1 MEAVAVPDL
10 LNVEPR
16 KRLSVTP
23 LIELGVLALAIAIG
37 IATYFT
43 ITADPTSPRPLTPP
57 LVALLMVANLVPAV
71 ALLVLIGRRI
81 AIKRAMATAAGGQ
94 GRLHVR
100 LVALFSVLA
109 SVPMILVTIVAS
121 MLFQY
126 GVEFWYSD
134 RAKDM
139 IERAASLANESYVE
153 MTRWVD
159 GENAAVG
166 KDVANLLSSG
176 YGFDTPEFVGTYAQ
190 SVLQRSLAESIIFG
204 VSPKGEIL
212 TFALL
217 DPYERGLASSIRL
230 ADARAVVAGKPS
242 VVIVSGERVQSI
254 APVPGTQYLV
264 ASSRVVGAKE
274 LMQRKQRAEGVVADY
289 RALRERSRSLQ
300 LRFNLA
306 LLGISL
312 FIVGLAVFAA
322 LAIADRLVRPVNDL
336 VDAAR
341 GVAGGNFDARVSQPK
356 RMDEVGTLASA
367 FNTMTERLK
376 EQTGALVAANAESE
390 SRRALIEAVMSGVSA
405 GIVSIGAGRTV
416 RLLNSSAAS
425 LLQVGESDAIGRP
438 LVEVAPEL
446 DALLASDQREAVV
459 QLARGGEART
469 LAVKITRDAAGPIL
483 TFDDI
488 TQQLADQRRAAWADV
503 ARRIAHEIKNPLTPI
518 QLAAERLQR
527 RYGRNIEPSDTTFSR
542 LTETI
547 VRQVG
552 DLRRMVDE
560 FSSFARMPKPVFRR
574 ESMVDIA
581 RQSMFL
587 HEVGHPGIAFRLE
600 ADADAP
606 VSLVCDRRQIGQAL
620 TNIIKN
626 AAEAIEARPPADDLP
641 PGEVTIAL
649 AKASGRVTLSIADN
663 GVGLPVE
670 RDRIVEP
677 YMTTRSR
684 GTGLGLAIVKKIAE
698 EHMGTIAFA
707 DRPGGGTVVTM
718 AFDARALEPLAA
730 PEDAEATP
738 APTDDDRF
746 LMLTRTRN
754 PNP

>member
-1 MEAVAVPDL
+1 MEATADPVTLSA
-10 LNVEPR
+10 EPR
-16 KRLSVTP
+16 RKLSVTP
-23 LIELGVLALAIAIG
+23 VVELAVLAAAIAIG
-37 IATYFT
+37 IATYFI
-43 ITADPTSPRPLTPP
+43 ITADPSSPRPLTPP
-57 LVALLMVANLVPAV
+57 LVAVLMVANLVPAV

-81 AIKRAMATAAGGQ
+81 AIKRAAATSAGGQ

-134 RAKDM
+134 RARDM
-139 IERAASLANESYVE
+139 IERASTLANESYLE

-159 GENAAVG
+159 GENIAVG

-176 YGFDTPEFVGTYAQ
+176 YGFDTPEFVGTFAQ
-190 SVLQRSLAESIIFG
+190 SVLQRSLAESIVFG

-217 DPYERGLASSIRL
+217 DPYERGLASSIRID
-230 ADARAVVAGKPS
+230 DARAVLAGKPS

-264 ASSRVVGAKE
+264 ASSRVVGARE
-274 LMQRKQRAEGVVADY
+274 LMQRKQRAEAVVADY
-289 RALRERSRSLQ
+289 RALRERSRALQ

-341 GVAGGNFDARVSQPK
+341 RVAGGNFDARVAQPK
-356 RMDEVGTLASA
+356 RMDEVGTLAGA

-376 EQTGALVAANAESE
+376 EQTGALVAANAEAE

-405 GIVSIGAGRTV
+405 GVVSIGAGRTV
-416 RLLNSSAAS
+416 RLINSSAAT
-425 LLQVGESDAIGRP
+425 LLQVGDGDAIGRP
-438 LVEVAPEL
+438 LSEIAPEL
-446 DALLASDQREAVV
+446 DALLVSDQREAVV
-459 QLARGGEART
+459 QVTRAGEART

-488 TQQLADQRRAAWADV
+488 TQQLSDQRRAAWADV

-527 RYGRNIEPSDTTFSR
+527 RYGRNVDAGDTTFSQ

-574 ESMVDIA
+574 EPLADIA
-581 RQSMFL
+581 RQALFL
-587 HEVGHPGIAFRLE
+587 HEVAHPDIAFRLDPE
-600 ADADAP
+600 GALS

-620 TNIIKN
+620 TNLIKN
-626 AAEAIEARPPADDLP
+626 AAEAIGARDGDDRP
-641 PGEVTIAL
+641 PGEVIVSIAE
-649 AKASGRVTLSIADN
+649 AGGRVTLAVADN

-677 YMTTRSR
+677 YMTTRAR

-698 EHMGTIAFA
+698 EHLGSIAFA
-707 DRPGGGTVVTM
+707 DRAGGGTVVTL
-718 AFDARALEPLAA
+718 AFDARALAPLAVA
-730 PEDAEATP
+730 DDAEDAP
-738 APTDDDRF
+738 ASGDDR
-746 LMLTRTRN
+746 LHMLTRTRN
-754 PNP
+754 PAP

>member
-1 MEAVAVPDL
+1 MEAVAVPDV
-10 LNVEPR
+10 LNTEPR

-23 LIELGVLALAIAIG
+23 LVELGVLGLAVAIG
-37 IATYFT
+37 VATYFT

-139 IERAASLANESYVE
+139 IERAATLANESYVE

-159 GENAAVG
+159 GENVAVG

-176 YGFDTPEFVGTYAQ
+176 YGFDTTEFVGTYAQ

-217 DPYERGLASSIRL
+217 DPYERGLASSIRV
-230 ADARAVVAGKPS
+230 ADARAVLAGKPS

-405 GIVSIGAGRTV
+405 GVVSIGAGRTV
-416 RLLNSSAAS
+416 RLLNSSAAN
-425 LLQVGESDAIGRP
+425 LLQVGESHAIGRP

-459 QLARGGEART
+459 QVARGGEPRT
-469 LAVKITRDAAGPIL
+469 LAVKITREAAGPIL

-527 RYGRNIEPSDTTFSR
+527 RYGKNIEPSDTTFSR

-574 ESMVDIA
+574 ESLVDIA

-587 HEVGHPGIAFRLE
+587 HEVGHPGIAFRLD

-641 PGEVTIAL
+641 QGEVVMAL
-649 AKASGRVTLSIADN
+649 DKANGRVTLSIADN

-707 DRPGGGTVVTM
+707 DRPGGGTVVTLS
-718 AFDARALEPLAA
+718 FDARALEPLAA

>member
-10 LNVEPR
+10 LNAEPR

-23 LIELGVLALAIAIG
+23 LIELGVLALTITIG

-230 ADARAVVAGKPS
+230 ADARAVLAGKPS

-341 GVAGGNFDARVSQPK
+341 RVAGGNFDARVSMPK
-356 RMDEVGTLASA
+356 RMDEVGSLAAA

-376 EQTGALVAANAESE
+376 EQTGALVTANAESE

-425 LLQVGESDAIGRP
+425 LLQIGEADAIGRP

-446 DALLASDQREAVV
+446 DTLLASDQREAVV

-587 HEVGHPGIAFRLE
+587 HEVGHPGITFRLE

-641 PGEVTIAL
+641 QGEVVMAL
-649 AKASGRVTLSIADN
+649 AKANGRVTLSIADN

-707 DRPGGGTVVTM
+707 DRPGGGTVVTLS
-718 AFDARALEPLAA
+718 FDARALEPLAA

>member
-1 MEAVAVPDL
+1 MEAVAVPAL
-10 LNVEPR
+10 LSSEPR
-16 KRLSVTP
+16 RRLSVTP
-23 LIELGVLALAIAIG
+23 LVELCVLAAAVAIG
-37 IATYFT
+37 IATYFI
-43 ITADPTSPRPLTPP
+43 ITADPSSPRPLTPP

-81 AIKRAMATAAGGQ
+81 AIKRAMASAAGGQ

-139 IERAASLANESYVE
+139 IERAATLANESYVE

-159 GENAAVG
+159 GENIAVG
-166 KDVANLLSSG
+166 KDVAKLLSSG

-190 SVLQRSLAESIIFG
+190 SVLQRSLAESIVFG

-230 ADARAVVAGKPS
+230 GDARAVLGGKPS

-254 APVPGTQYLV
+254 APVPGTEYLV
-264 ASSRVVGAKE
+264 ASSRVVGARE

-336 VDAAR
+336 VEAAR

-405 GIVSIGAGRTV
+405 GIVSIGTGRTV
-416 RLLNSSAAS
+416 RLINSSAAV
-425 LLQVGESDAIGRP
+425 LLQVGEGDAIGRP
-438 LVEVAPEL
+438 LAEVAPEL

-459 QLARGGEART
+459 QVTRGGEART

-574 ESMVDIA
+574 ESLVDIA

-641 PGEVTIAL
+641 QGEIVMAL
-649 AKASGRVTLSIADN
+649 AKANGRVTLSIADN
-663 GVGLPVE
+663 GVGLPLE

-698 EHMGTIAFA
+698 EHIGAVSFA
-707 DRPGGGTVVTM
+707 DRPGGGTVVTLN
-718 AFDARALEPLAA
+718 FDARALEPLAV

-738 APTDDDRF
+738 APTDDDR
-746 LMLTRTRN
+746 LHMLTRTRN
-754 PNP
+754 PAP

>member
-1 MEAVAVPDL
+1 ML
-10 LNVEPR
+10 SSEPR
-16 KRLSVTP
+16 RRLSVTP
-23 LIELGVLALAIAIG
+23 LIELGVLAAAVAIG
-37 IATYFT
+37 IATYFI

-81 AIKRAMATAAGGQ
+81 AIKRAMASAAGGQ

-139 IERAASLANESYVE
+139 IERAATLADESYRE
-153 MTRWVD
+153 MTRWID
-159 GENAAVG
+159 GENIALG
-166 KDVANLLSSG
+166 KDIQRVLAAG
-176 YGFDTPEFVGTYAQ
+176 YPFDTPEFIATFEQ
-190 SVLQRSLAESIIFG
+190 SVFQRSLAESIVFTLA
-204 VSPKGEIL
+204 PDGEVL
-212 TFALL
+212 TYALL
-217 DPYERGLASSIRL
+217 DPYERGLASSL
-230 ADARAVVAGKPS
+230 SVADARAVLAGRPS
-242 VVIVSGERVQSI
+242 VVIVSGERIQSI
-254 APVPGTQYLV
+254 APVPGTRYLV
-264 ASSRVVGAKE
+264 ASSRVVGARE
-274 LMQRKQRAEGVVADY
+274 LMERKQRAEGVVADY

-390 SRRALIEAVMSGVSA
+390 GRRALIEAVMSGVSA
-405 GIVSIGAGRTV
+405 GIVSIGAERTV
-416 RLLNSSAAS
+416 RLINSSAAH
-425 LLQVGESDAIGRP
+425 LLEIGEDDAIGRP
-438 LVEVAPEL
+438 LTEVAPEL

-459 QLARGGEART
+459 QVARGGEART

-527 RYGRNIEPSDTTFSR
+527 RYGKSIEPSDTTFSR

-574 ESMVDIA
+574 ESLVDIA
-581 RQSMFL
+581 RQAMFL
-587 HEVGHPGIAFRLE
+587 HEVGHPGIAFRL
-600 ADADAP
+600 DTDPDAP

-620 TNIIKN
+620 TNVIKN
-626 AAEAIEARPPADDLP
+626 AAEAIEARPAADNLP
-641 PGEVTIAL
+641 QGEIVMTL
-649 AKASGRVTLSIADN
+649 AKSNGRVTLSVADN
-663 GVGLPVE
+663 GVGLPLE

-698 EHMGTIAFA
+698 EHLGAVSFA
-707 DRPGGGTVVTM
+707 DRPGGGTIVTL
-718 AFDARALEPLAA
+718 AFDARALEPLAV

-738 APTDDDRF
+738 ASTDDDR
-746 LMLTRTRN
+746 LHMLTRTRN
-754 PNP
+754 PNS

>member
-1 MEAVAVPDL
+1 MEAVAVPDV
-10 LNVEPR
+10 LNTEPR
-16 KRLSVTP
+16 KRLGVTP
-23 LIELGVLALAIAIG
+23 LVELGVLALAVAIG

-43 ITADPTSPRPLTPP
+43 ITADPSSPRPLTPP

-139 IERAASLANESYVE
+139 IERAATLANESYVE

-159 GENAAVG
+159 GENVAVG

-176 YGFDTPEFVGTYAQ
+176 YGFDTTEFVGTYAQ

-217 DPYERGLASSIRL
+217 DPYERGLASSIRV
-230 ADARAVVAGKPS
+230 ADARAVLAGKPS

-341 GVAGGNFDARVSQPK
+341 RVAGGNFDARVSMPK
-356 RMDEVGTLASA
+356 RMDEVGSLAAA

-376 EQTGALVAANAESE
+376 EQTGALVTANAESE

-416 RLLNSSAAS
+416 RLLNSSAAN
-425 LLQVGESDAIGRP
+425 LLQVGESHAIGRP

-459 QLARGGEART
+459 QVARGGEPRT
-469 LAVKITRDAAGPIL
+469 LAVKITREAAGPIL

-527 RYGRNIEPSDTTFSR
+527 RYGKNIEPSDTTFSR

-574 ESMVDIA
+574 ESLVDIA

-587 HEVGHPGIAFRLE
+587 HEVGHPGIAFRLD

-620 TNIIKN
+620 TNLIKN

-641 PGEVTIAL
+641 QGEMVMAL
-649 AKASGRVTLSIADN
+649 AKANGRVTLSIADN

-707 DRPGGGTVVTM
+707 DRPGGGTVVTLS
-718 AFDARALEPLAA
+718 FDARALEPLAA

>member
-1 MEAVAVPDL
+1 MEVAVDSERLISVPRRRPSVMPI
-10 LNVEPR
+10 VE
-16 KRLSVTP
+16 LA
-23 LIELGVLALAIAIG
+23 VLAGAIAIG
-37 IATYFT
+37 ILTYFI
-43 ITADPTSPRPLTPP
+43 ITAEPSSPRPLTPP
-57 LVALLMVANLVPAV
+57 LVAVLMVANLVPAV
-71 ALLVLIGRRI
+71 ALIVLVGRRI
-81 AIKRAMATAAGGQ
+81 AIRRAAAIEGGGQ

-109 SVPMILVTIVAS
+109 SAPMILVTIVAS
-121 MLFQY
+121 ILFQY

-134 RAKDM
+134 RARDM
-139 IERAASLANESYVE
+139 IERAAVLANDSYVE

-159 GENAAVG
+159 GENIAVG
-166 KDVANLLSSG
+166 KDVANLLSNG
-176 YGFDTPEFVGTYAQ
+176 YDFDTGEFVSTYAQ
-190 SVLQRSLAESIIFG
+190 SVLQRSLAESIVFG
-204 VSPKGEIL
+204 VSPRGEIL

-217 DPYERGLASSIRL
+217 DPYERGLASSIRVE
-230 ADARAVVAGKPS
+230 DARAVLAGKPS

-264 ASSRVVGAKE
+264 ASSRVVGARE
-274 LMQRKQRAEGVVADY
+274 LMQRKERAEGVVADY
-289 RALRERSRSLQ
+289 RALRERSRMLQ

-336 VDAAR
+336 VAAAR
-341 GVAGGNFDARVSQPK
+341 RVAGGNLDARVAQPK

-367 FNTMTERLK
+367 FNTMTEQLK
-376 EQTGALVAANAESE
+376 VQTGALVAANAEAE
-390 SRRALIEAVMSGVSA
+390 NRRALIEAVMSGVSA
-405 GIVSIGAGRTV
+405 GVISIGPERQV
-416 RLLNSSAAS
+416 RLINSSAAT
-425 LLQVGESDAIGRP
+425 LLQTGDAGVIGRP
-438 LVEVAPEL
+438 LVEIAPEL
-446 DALLASDQREAVV
+446 DALLADAQREAVV
-459 QLARGGEART
+459 QLTRGGEART
-469 LAVKITRDAAGPIL
+469 LAVKITRDAAGPVL

-527 RYGRNIEPSDTTFSR
+527 RYGRNVDAGDTIFSQ

-574 ESMVDIA
+574 ESLLDIA
-581 RQSMFL
+581 RQTLFL
-587 HEVGHPGIAFRLE
+587 HEVGHPDISFRLDD
-600 ADADAP
+600 DANAP
-606 VSLVCDRRQIGQAL
+606 VTLVCDRRQIGQAL
-620 TNIIKN
+620 TNVIKN
-626 AAEAIEARPPADDLP
+626 AAEAIGAREGGDLLQ
-641 PGEVTIAL
+641 GEVVMTL
-649 AKASGRVTLSIADN
+649 SEEDGRVLLSVADN

-684 GTGLGLAIVKKIAE
+684 GTGLGLAIVKKIVE
-698 EHMGTIAFA
+698 EHLGTIAFT
-707 DRPGGGTVVTM
+707 DRQGGGTIVTLC
-718 AFDARALEPLAA
+718 FDRRALAPLAA
-730 PEDAEATP
+730 PDEPDAAPVDDED
-738 APTDDDRF
+738 R
-746 LMLTRTRN
+746 LHMLTRTRN
-754 PNP
+754 SAP

>member
-230 ADARAVVAGKPS
+230 ADARAVLAGKPS

>member
-1 MEAVAVPDL
+1 MEAVAVPDV
-10 LNVEPR
+10 LNTEPR
-16 KRLSVTP
+16 KRLGVTP
-23 LIELGVLALAIAIG
+23 LVELGVLALAVAIG

-43 ITADPTSPRPLTPP
+43 ITADPSSPRPLTPP

-139 IERAASLANESYVE
+139 IERAATLANESYVE

-159 GENAAVG
+159 GENVAVG

-176 YGFDTPEFVGTYAQ
+176 YGFDTTEFVGTYAQ

-217 DPYERGLASSIRL
+217 DPYERGLASSIRV
-230 ADARAVVAGKPS
+230 ADARAVLAGKPS

-405 GIVSIGAGRTV
+405 GVVSIGAGRTV
-416 RLLNSSAAS
+416 RLLNSSAAN

-459 QLARGGEART
+459 QVARGGEPRT
-469 LAVKITRDAAGPIL
+469 LAVKITREAAGPIL

-527 RYGRNIEPSDTTFSR
+527 RYGKNIEPSDTTFSR

-574 ESMVDIA
+574 ESLVDIA

-587 HEVGHPGIAFRLE
+587 HEVGHPGIAFRLD

-641 PGEVTIAL
+641 QGEVVMAL
-649 AKASGRVTLSIADN
+649 AKANGRVTLSIADN

-707 DRPGGGTVVTM
+707 DRPGGGTVVTLS
-718 AFDARALEPLAA
+718 FDARALEPLAA

>member
-10 LNVEPR
+10 LNAEPR

-230 ADARAVVAGKPS
+230 ADARAVLAGKPS

-626 AAEAIEARPPADDLP
+626 AAEAIEARPSADDLP

-730 PEDAEATP
+730 PENAEATP

>member
-1 MEAVAVPDL
+1 MS
-10 LNVEPR
+10 EPR
-16 KRLSVTP
+16 RRPIVMP
-23 LIELGVLALAIAIG
+23 IVELAVLAAAIAIG
-37 IATYFT
+37 IGTYFI
-43 ITADPTSPRPLTPP
+43 ITADPASPRPLTPP
-57 LVALLMVANLVPAV
+57 LVAVLMVANLVPAV
-71 ALLVLIGRRI
+71 ALLVLVGRRI
-81 AIKRAMATAAGGQ
+81 AIRRAAAIEGGGQ

-121 MLFQY
+121 ILFQY

-134 RAKDM
+134 RARDM
-139 IERAASLANESYVE
+139 IERAAVLANESYVE

-159 GENAAVG
+159 GENIAVG
-166 KDVANLLSSG
+166 VDVANLLSSG
-176 YGFDTPEFVGTYAQ
+176 YDFDTEEFVSTYAQ
-190 SVLQRSLAESIIFG
+190 SVLQRSLAESIVFG
-204 VSPKGEIL
+204 VSPQGEIL

-217 DPYERGLASSIRL
+217 DPYERGLASSIRVE
-230 ADARAVVAGKPS
+230 DARAVLNGRPS

-264 ASSRVVGAKE
+264 ASSRVVGARE
-274 LMQRKQRAEGVVADY
+274 LMQRKERAEGVVADY
-289 RALRERSRSLQ
+289 RALRERSRMLQ

-336 VDAAR
+336 VAAAR
-341 GVAGGNFDARVSQPK
+341 RVAGGNFDARVHQPK

-376 EQTGALVAANAESE
+376 EQTGALVAANAEAE
-390 SRRALIEAVMSGVSA
+390 NRRALIEAVMSGVSA
-405 GIVSIGAGRTV
+405 GVISIGPERRV
-416 RLLNSSAAS
+416 RLINSSAAT
-425 LLQVGESDAIGRP
+425 LLQTDEAGVIGRP
-438 LVEVAPEL
+438 LVDIAPEL
-446 DALLASDQREAVV
+446 DVLLADAQREAVV
-459 QLARGGEART
+459 LLTRGGEART
-469 LAVKITRDAAGPIL
+469 LAVKITRDAAGPVL

-527 RYGRNIEPSDTTFSR
+527 RYGRNVESGDTIFGQ

-574 ESMVDIA
+574 ESLLDIA
-581 RQSMFL
+581 RQTLFL
-587 HEVGHPGIAFRLE
+587 HEVGNPGISFRM
-600 ADADAP
+600 ADVGDAP
-606 VSLVCDRRQIGQAL
+606 VTLVCDRRQIGQAL
-620 TNIIKN
+620 TNIVKN
-626 AAEAIEARPPADDLP
+626 AAEAIAAREGDDLP
-641 PGEVTIAL
+641 PGEVVMRLGEAD
-649 AKASGRVTLSIADN
+649 GRVALSIEDN

-684 GTGLGLAIVKKIAE
+684 GTGLGLAIVKKIVE
-698 EHMGTIAFA
+698 EHLGSIAFT
-707 DRPGGGTVVTM
+707 DRPGGGTVVTL
-718 AFDARALEPLAA
+718 AFDPAALAPLAA
-730 PEDAEATP
+730 PDEADP
-738 APTDDDRF
+738 APADDQDR
-746 LMLTRTRN
+746 LHMLTRTRN
-754 PNP
+754 PAS

>member
-1 MEAVAVPDL
+1 MEVAVDSERLISVPRRRPSVMPI
-10 LNVEPR
+10 VE
-16 KRLSVTP
+16 LA
-23 LIELGVLALAIAIG
+23 VLAGAIAIG
-37 IATYFT
+37 ILTYFI
-43 ITADPTSPRPLTPP
+43 ITAEPSSPRPLTPP
-57 LVALLMVANLVPAV
+57 LVAVLMVANLVPAV
-71 ALLVLIGRRI
+71 ALIVLVGRRI
-81 AIKRAMATAAGGQ
+81 AIRRAAAIEGGGQ

-109 SVPMILVTIVAS
+109 SAPMILVTIVAS
-121 MLFQY
+121 ILFQY

-134 RAKDM
+134 RARDM
-139 IERAASLANESYVE
+139 IERAAVLANDSYVE

-159 GENAAVG
+159 GENIAVG
-166 KDVANLLSSG
+166 KDVANLLSNG
-176 YGFDTPEFVGTYAQ
+176 YDFDTGEFVSTYAQ
-190 SVLQRSLAESIIFG
+190 SVLQRSLAESIVFG
-204 VSPKGEIL
+204 VSPRGEIL

-217 DPYERGLASSIRL
+217 DPYERGLASSIRVE
-230 ADARAVVAGKPS
+230 DARAVLAGKPS

-264 ASSRVVGAKE
+264 ASSRVVGARE
-274 LMQRKQRAEGVVADY
+274 LMQRKERAEGVVADY
-289 RALRERSRSLQ
+289 RALRERSRMLQ

-336 VDAAR
+336 VAAAR
-341 GVAGGNFDARVSQPK
+341 RVAGGNLDARVAQPK

-367 FNTMTERLK
+367 FNTMTEQLK
-376 EQTGALVAANAESE
+376 VQTGALVAANAEAE
-390 SRRALIEAVMSGVSA
+390 NRRALIEAVMSGVSA
-405 GIVSIGAGRTV
+405 GVISIGPERQV
-416 RLLNSSAAS
+416 RLINSSAAT
-425 LLQVGESDAIGRP
+425 LLQTGDAGVIGRP
-438 LVEVAPEL
+438 LVEIAPEL
-446 DALLASDQREAVV
+446 DALLADAQREAVV
-459 QLARGGEART
+459 QLTRGGEART
-469 LAVKITRDAAGPIL
+469 LAVKITRDAAGPVL

-527 RYGRNIEPSDTTFSR
+527 RYGRNVDAGDTIFSQ

-574 ESMVDIA
+574 ESLLDIA
-581 RQSMFL
+581 RQTLFL
-587 HEVGHPGIAFRLE
+587 HEVGHPDISFRLDD
-600 ADADAP
+600 DANAP
-606 VSLVCDRRQIGQAL
+606 VTLVCDRRQIGQAL
-620 TNIIKN
+620 TNVIKN
-626 AAEAIEARPPADDLP
+626 AAEAIGAREGGDLP
-641 PGEVTIAL
+641 QGEVVMTL
-649 AKASGRVTLSIADN
+649 SEEDGRVLLSVADN

-684 GTGLGLAIVKKIAE
+684 GTGLGLAIVKKIVE
-698 EHMGTIAFA
+698 EHLGTIAFT
-707 DRPGGGTVVTM
+707 DRQGGGTIVTLC
-718 AFDARALEPLAA
+718 FDRRALAPLAA
-730 PEDAEATP
+730 PDEPDAAPVDDED
-738 APTDDDRF
+738 R
-746 LMLTRTRN
+746 LHMLTRTRN
-754 PNP
+754 SAP

>member
-1 MEAVAVPDL
+1 MEAVAVPDAL
-10 LNVEPR
+10 TTEPR
-16 KRLSVTP
+16 RRLSVTP
-23 LIELGVLALAIAIG
+23 LVELGVLAAAIAIG
-37 IATYFT
+37 IATYFI
-43 ITADPTSPRPLTPP
+43 ITADPSSPRPLTPP

-71 ALLVLIGRRI
+71 ALIVLIGRRI
-81 AIKRAMATAAGGQ
+81 AIKRAAETAAGGQ

-139 IERAASLANESYVE
+139 IERAATLANESYVE

-159 GENAAVG
+159 GENIAVG

-176 YGFDTPEFVGTYAQ
+176 YGFDSPEFVGTYAQ

-217 DPYERGLASSIRL
+217 DPYERGLASSIRIE
-230 ADARAVVAGKPS
+230 DARAVLAGKPS

-341 GVAGGNFDARVSQPK
+341 RVAGGNFDARVSTPK
-356 RMDEVGTLASA
+356 RMDEVGTLAGA

-390 SRRALIEAVMSGVSA
+390 GRRALIEAVMSGVSA
-405 GIVSIGAGRTV
+405 GIVSIGPGRTV
-416 RLLNSSAAS
+416 RLINSSAAS
-425 LLQVGESDAIGRP
+425 LLQTGEASAIGRP
-438 LVEVAPEL
+438 LAEIAPEL
-446 DALLASDQREAVV
+446 DALLGSDQREAVV
-459 QLARGGEART
+459 QLTHGGEART

-527 RYGRNIEPSDTTFSR
+527 RYGRQIDPADTTFPR

-574 ESMVDIA
+574 ESLVDIA
-581 RQSMFL
+581 RQSLFL
-587 HEVGHPGIAFRLE
+587 HEVGHPDIAFRLDH
-600 ADADAP
+600 DADAP
-606 VSLVCDRRQIGQAL
+606 VTLVCDRRQIGQAL

-626 AAEAIEARPPADDLP
+626 AAEAIGARDGEELP
-641 PGEVTIAL
+641 PGEVVLTLGEAD
-649 AKASGRVTLSIADN
+649 GRVLLSVADN
-663 GVGLPVE
+663 GVGLPLE

-684 GTGLGLAIVKKIAE
+684 GTGLGLAIVKKIVE
-698 EHMGTIAFA
+698 EHMGSIGFA
-707 DRPGGGTVVTM
+707 DRPGGGTIVTL
-718 AFDARALEPLAA
+718 AFDARALAPLAIV
-730 PEDAEATP
+730 EDAEATP
-738 APTDDDRF
+738 MIDDDR
-746 LMLTRTRN
+746 LHMLTRNRK
-754 PNP
+754 PMP